1 MDITKISLIGNA
13 GRDAEIYKSLDNKE
27 KDLAKVS
34 LGVSMKSHTS
44 WFDLCIPGYLHN
56 LVPHIK
62 KGTRI
67 YADGK
72 IIIDKKIDKDLKEY
86 FKAKVIAE
94 NIVLL
99 DGQDKGGFKQ
109 L

>member
-13 GRDAEIYKSLDNKE
+13 GRDAEIYKSSG

-34 LGVSMKSHTS
+34 LGVSMKEHTS
-44 WFDLCIPGYLHN
+44 WFDLCIPSYCHN

-62 KGTRI
+62 KGSRI

-72 IIIDKKIDKDLKEY
+72 IIIDKKIDKNSKEC
-86 FKAKVIAE
+86 FKARVIAE

-99 DGQDKGGFKQ
+99 DEQDKGGLKQ
-109 L
+109 IC